1 MVRIGATPNRK
12 PVNLV
17 LNGPAQLCL
26 PVRDLPNMQKFLL
39 AAMAVASIALF
50 APMSEVEGQSNN
62 EPAVAPAP
70 RTVNL
75 TTEQRF
81 VIKEIV
87 LKDLNVPKARA
98 GAPESIGDPVPS
110 NVELHDM
117 TPELARKVPEAK
129 SHQFYVTADA
139 IVLVSRSDRKVAD
152 VIVIK

>member
-1 MVRIGATPNRK
+1 
-12 PVNLV
+12 
-17 LNGPAQLCL
+17 
-26 PVRDLPNMQKFLL
+26 MQKFLL
-39 AAMAVASIALF
+39 AATAVASIALF
-50 APMSEVEGQSNN
+50 APMSAVEGQSNN

-75 TTEQRF
+75 TAEQRF
-81 VIKEIV
+81 IIKEIV

-139 IVLVSRSDRKVAD
+139 IVLVSRSDRKIAD
-152 VIVIK
+152 VTVDWQSRPHSALGPFLAAELGYWSGYKQLQSVFFL